1 MQIKGMK
8 AQDILNKIKEVVGIE
23 LSEEVAIQLEEI
35 KLENG
40 TVLVSEAFEEGQS
53 VFIKTEDEEIALPVG
68 EYTLEDGRSLMV
80 KEEGLIDKIMNKE
93 EEKKEV
99 EAAEETVEAQMEEHE
114 DKKEEKEGEEKE
126 GEEKEDMKYVTYEEF
141 AKAVEEI
148 KAMIE
153 AMDHGNKKE
162 EEKEEMSEEV
172 EKIETELS
180 AETAEPIKHNPEAE
194 TKSTGWFKSNYYP
207 NTIQNRIYEQLNK

>member
-23 LSEEVAIQLEEI
+23 LSDEVAIQLEEI

-53 VFIKTEDEEIALPVG
+53 VFIKTEEEEIALPVG
-68 EYTLEDGRSLMV
+68 EYELEDGRSLVV
-80 KEEGLIDKIMNKE
+80 KVEGLIDKIMNKE

-114 DKKEEKEGEEKE
+114 DKEGKEEKEEKE
-126 GEEKEDMKYVTYEEF
+126 EMKYVTREEF

-148 KAMIE
+148 KGMIE
-153 AMDHGNKKE
+153 AMDHGKKKE
-162 EEKEEMSEEV
+162 EEKMSEEV
-172 EKIETELS
+172 EAEKIETELS
-180 AETAEPIKHNPEAE
+180 AETAEPIKHNPEAKA
-194 TKSTGWFKSNYYP
+194 KSTGWFKSNYYP

>member
-68 EYTLEDGRSLMV
+68 EYELEDGRSLMV
-80 KEEGLIDKIMNKE
+80 KEEGLIDKIMDKV

-114 DKKEEKEGEEKE
+114 DKKEEKEEKE
-126 GEEKEDMKYVTYEEF
+126 EMKYVTREEF

-148 KAMIE
+148 KGMIE
-153 AMDHGNKKE
+153 AMDHGKKKE
-162 EEKEEMSEEV
+162 DMSEVEEV
-172 EKIETELS
+172 EKAEKIETELS
-180 AETAEPIKHNPEAE
+180 AEAAEPIKHNPEAE
-194 TKSTGWFKSNYYP
+194 AKSTGWFKSNYYP